1 MDFVGKDSTSVQILL
16 IGFNR
21 PEKLH
26 ARLLELRRITSS
38 DVFVSID
45 WQSENQEKKFRELLE
60 NECGSWPRLS
70 KFEFEIKSE
79 NLGLA
84 KHITQAI
91 SYSLIKYK
99 AVIVIEDD
107 IPITKDFIDL
117 LSSELQDLEFAQKY
131 ASVGGFSTLCLPPKV
146 ERFNFTRE
154 SKYFLCWGW
163 GTTREVWKNYQLE
176 LDNEDFAHELSH
188 SEIWNGLSIFQKKT
202 WLGRFSKVAS
212 NPNRT
217 WDIQFQYMAFKL
229 NLKHILP
236 VSRLTENDGFYDER
250 SSNTKSMRPWYLGK
264 YRLGTLSNNTFCR
277 LNIVNN
283 FFDLMLSFTL
293 IGDLSKPNNLLR
305 KLLRR
310 NS

>member
-1 MDFVGKDSTSVQILL
+1 MDFVEKDPTSVQILL

-21 PEKLH
+21 LEKLET
-26 ARLLELRRITSS
+26 RLHELRSVTSS

-45 WQSENQEKKFRELLE
+45 WQSENQAKKFRKVLE
-60 NECGSWPRLS
+60 NESSSWPKLS
-70 KFEFEIKSE
+70 KFEFEIKGE

-84 KHITQAI
+84 RHITQAI
-91 SYSLIKYK
+91 SHAFITYK

-117 LSSELQDLEFAQKY
+117 LSRELQDLEFAQKY
-131 ASVGGFSTLCLPPKV
+131 ASVGGFSTICLPPRF

-163 GTTREVWKNYQLE
+163 GTTREVWSNYQLE
-176 LDNEDFAHELSH
+176 LDNENFAHELSD

-236 VSRLTENDGFYDER
+236 VGRLTENDGFHDER

-264 YRLGTLSNNTFCR
+264 YRLGTLSNHTFCR

-283 FFDLMLSFTL
+283 FFDLMLSITL
-293 IGDLSKPNNLLR
+293 IGDLSKPNNRLR
-305 KLLRR
+305 KFLRR